1 MLAEGEQGNLVCLY
15 GAGWSL
21 HQALEH
27 FICSVNTR
35 IQVSPNPTHKHL
47 SSQLHSTHLVKPDG
61 SKSLTKDRQA
71 QLSSRQV
78 SEEVHMHLD
87 FTNTQVGMEAPIL
100 YFTKEKTPL
109 MMVYQSSNH

>member
-47 SSQLHSTHLVKPDG
+47 SSQLHSTPLVKPDG
-61 SKSLTKDRQA
+61 SKSLTKDRLSYQA
-71 QLSSRQV
+71 DNYLKKSICIWTLQTPSLGWR
-78 SEEVHMHLD
+78 LL
-87 FTNTQVGMEAPIL
+87 FYIL
-100 YFTKEKTPL
+100 PKRNLKL
-109 MMVYQSSNH
+109 H